1 MQLSRKVA
9 QQDFQKRLKDPNK
22 QVNFPKLSG
31 RSSEGTAA
39 TSLAAKSILM
49 TRTPTNEAITDQAEK
64 SLSLMQTASGEVE
77 KPKHRHPYLK
87 SVVMAD
93 VNSPYPESSPSPRGK
108 SNTNTGKSSTIK
120 IKKTRS
126 ESKKQIIEHDGIV
139 IKPVVGSEM
148 P

>member
-1 MQLSRKVA
+1 M
-9 QQDFQKRLKDPNK
+9 
-22 QVNFPKLSG
+22 
-31 RSSEGTAA
+31 TAA

-49 TRTPTNEAITDQAEK
+49 TRTPTNEAIADVGDK
-64 SLSLMQTASGEVE
+64 SVSLMQTASGDVE

-108 SNTNTGKSSTIK
+108 NSQLNKKHSAVK

-126 ESKKQIIEHDGIV
+126 ESKKQIIEYDGIV
-139 IKPVVGSEM
+139 IKPVLGIER